1 MKTIQSIQ
9 YLRAIAA
16 LLVVVYHAMTRAHMH
31 FGMGAAGVD
40 IFFIISGFIMWKIS
54 ETESD
59 PKRFLVRRVIRIVPL
74 YWGVTCFIAACAI
87 ILPGKIFPNIVVD
100 FISIIKSL
108 SFIPYANA
116 TGDIY
121 PILVPGW
128 TLNFEMAFYVLFGAC
143 LLAPRKWQLP
153 IMTLVM
159 LIAVLLRAVLTSNN
173 PLFLTYTNPIILE
186 FLVGAWLAEGVNRGL
201 KVPIAASAALV
212 ACGIGALVAHEILR
226 IELDPLLRAIWWGGA
241 AFLIVSGAIMLE
253 LGGWM
258 PKVPLLKQLGDASYS
273 IYLLHGLVVAAML
286 LLLRHAGPV
295 VLIVGVSV
303 TSCVVGYVS
312 YRLFERPVG
321 SWLRRRVEEREA
333 PAAQTETAPASSSL

>member
-16 LLVVVYHAMTRAHMH
+16 LMVVVYHAVTRAHMH

-54 ETESD
+54 ETESA
-59 PKRFLVRRVIRIVPL
+59 PKRFLVRRIIRIVPL

-87 ILPGKIFPNIVVD
+87 ILPGKIFPNLTVD
-100 FISIIKSL
+100 LVSIIKSL
-108 SFIPYANA
+108 FFVPYGNA

-128 TLNFEMAFYVLFGAC
+128 TLNFEMAFYVIFAGC

-153 IMTLVM
+153 IMTFVM
-159 LIAVLLRAVLTSNN
+159 LVTILLRVVFVSNN

-186 FLVGAWLAEGVNRGL
+186 FLVGAWLAEGVDRGL
-201 KVPIAASAALV
+201 KAPKAVSAVLV
-212 ACGIGALVAHEILR
+212 VCGIGALIAHEVLR
-226 IELDPLLRAIWWGGA
+226 IELDPLLRVIWWGGA

-253 LGGWM
+253 LAGWM
-258 PKVPLLKQLGDASYS
+258 PKIPLLKQLGDASYS

-286 LLLRHAGPV
+286 LLFRHAGPA
-295 VLIVGVSV
+295 VLIIAVLV
-303 TSCVVGYVS
+303 TSSTVGYVS
-312 YRLFERPVG
+312 FRLFERPVG
-321 SWLRRRVEEREA
+321 SWLRRRLEAREA
-333 PAAQTETAPASSSL
+333 PVVQTETAPASSSL